1 MIRLTSYRLLLWQ
14 ASAPL
19 ALVRERLALHLPEHE
34 LQAHVERLISLSY
47 NNAKTWG
54 YDRFQFMSNGIAE

>member
-1 MIRLTSYRLLLWQ
+1 MQLTLCAVLPLQ

-19 ALVRERLALHLPEHE
+19 ALVRERLALHVPEHE

-47 NNAKTWG
+47 NNAKTWA